1 MNIMLKKGKKGS
13 NRGKIRVNMV
23 KLDEILKRF
32 YAENMKNRG
41 KVYLEWLKKVMQ
53 TFDIIEENKGQ
64 RLYFLGNEL
73 EVACINDSS
82 GKGLGK
88 SRKSNEK

>member
-1 MNIMLKKGKKGS
+1 MLKKGKKEV
-13 NRGKIRVNMV
+13 NKAKIRVNMV
-23 KLDEILKRF
+23 KLDEISERF
-32 YAENMKNRG
+32 YAENKENRK
-41 KVYLEWLKKVMQ
+41 KVYLEWLKKAKQ
-53 TFDIIEENKGQ
+53 TSDIIKENKGQ

>member
-1 MNIMLKKGKKGS
+1 
-13 NRGKIRVNMV
+13 V
-23 KLDEILKRF
+23 K
-32 YAENMKNRG
+32 
-41 KVYLEWLKKVMQ
+41 Q
-53 TFDIIEENKGQ
+53 TSDIIEENKGES
-64 RLYFLGNEL
+64 LYFLGNEL

>member
-1 MNIMLKKGKKGS
+1 
-13 NRGKIRVNMV
+13 MV
-23 KLDEILKRF
+23 KLDEIFKRF
-32 YAENMKNRG
+32 YAKNMENGG
-41 KVYLEWLKKVMQ
+41 KACLEWLKKVMQ
-53 TFDIIEENKGQ
+53 TFEIIKENKGQ

>member
-1 MNIMLKKGKKGS
+1 MLKKGKKGL
-13 NRGKIRVNMV
+13 NKGQIRENMV
-23 KLDEILKRF
+23 KLDEISEQF
-32 YAENMKNRG
+32 YAENKENRE
-41 KVYLEWLKKVMQ
+41 KVYLEWLKKVKQ
-53 TFDIIEENKGQ
+53 TSDIIEKNKGES
-64 RLYFLGNEL
+64 LYFLGNEL

>member
-1 MNIMLKKGKKGS
+1 MLKKGKKEVNKGQ
-13 NRGKIRVNMV
+13 IRRNMV
-23 KLDEILKRF
+23 KLDEISERF
-32 YAENMKNRG
+32 YAENKENRR
-41 KVYLEWLKKVMQ
+41 KVYLEWLKKVKQ
-53 TFDIIEENKGQ
+53 TSDIIEENKGKS
-64 RLYFLGNEL
+64 LYFLGNEL

>member
-1 MNIMLKKGKKGS
+1 MLKKGKKEVNKGQ
-13 NRGKIRVNMV
+13 IRRNMV
-23 KLDEILKRF
+23 KLDEISERF
-32 YAENMKNRG
+32 YAENKENRR
-41 KVYLEWLKKVMQ
+41 KVYLEWLKKVKQ
-53 TFDIIEENKGQ
+53 TFDIIEENKGES
-64 RLYFLGNEL
+64 LYFLGNEL

>member
-1 MNIMLKKGKKGS
+1 ML
-13 NRGKIRVNMV
+13 NTV
-23 KLDEILKRF
+23 KLDEISKTF
-32 YAENMKNRG
+32 YAENKKNRE
-41 KVYLEWLKKVMQ
+41 KVYVEWLKKTKQ
-53 TFDIIEENKGQ
+53 TSDIIEENKGQ
-64 RLYFLGNEL
+64 SLYFLENEL

>member
-1 MNIMLKKGKKGS
+1 MLKKGKKEV
-13 NRGKIRVNMV
+13 NKAKIRVNMV
-23 KLDEILKRF
+23 KLDEIFKRF
-32 YAENMKNRG
+32 YAENKENRK
-41 KVYLEWLKKVMQ
+41 KVYLEWLKKVKQ
-53 TFDIIEENKGQ
+53 TFDIIKENKGQ
-64 RLYFLGNEL
+64 SLYFLGNQL

>member
-1 MNIMLKKGKKGS
+1 MLKKGKKEV
-13 NRGKIRVNMV
+13 NKAKIRVNMV
-23 KLDEILKRF
+23 KLDEIFKRF
-32 YAENMKNRG
+32 YAKNKENRK
-41 KVYLEWLKKVMQ
+41 KVYLEWLKKVKQ
-53 TFDIIEENKGQ
+53 TFDIIKENKGQ
-64 RLYFLGNEL
+64 SLYFLGNEL